1 VRKKSFSSVARAKT
15 SLEGCESIGFVCG
28 GFKKYLKV
36 KINVLILFLNFHK
49 FLKYF

>member
-15 SLEGCESIGFVCG
+15 SLEGCESIEFVCG

-36 KINVLILFLNFHK
+36 KINVFNLTLKLINFI
-49 FLKYF
+49 F